1 LSDLLDTLSDQDILY
16 NFMVLLSFLTPDS
29 SEKLEGE
36 IEVKESEAASS
47 EDNKDEKKPS
57 YQFDSSLVNFVTD
70 IIMPSAGLRLVKQEA
85 DRQVK

>member
-47 EDNKDEKKPS
+47 EDNKDEKKLS
-57 YQFDSSLVNFVTD
+57 C
-70 IIMPSAGLRLVKQEA
+70 
-85 DRQVK
+85 